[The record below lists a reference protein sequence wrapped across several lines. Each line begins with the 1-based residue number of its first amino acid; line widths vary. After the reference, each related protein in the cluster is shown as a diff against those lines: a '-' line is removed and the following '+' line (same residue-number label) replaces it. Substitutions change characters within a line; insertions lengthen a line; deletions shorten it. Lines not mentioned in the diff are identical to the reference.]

1 MMTNTFNFEQE
12 TSACFGNDYF
22 DVYQQEVIKKLK
34 LCSFGY
40 IHGIY

>member
-1 MMTNTFNFEQE
+1 MMTNTFNFEQK

-22 DVYQQEVIKKLK
+22 VYQQEVIKKLK